1 MSLVSIRGVR
11 KRFEGRVVLDG
22 VDLDVSPGETL
33 AIVGPSG
40 GGKSTLLRCVNG
52 LTPFDEGE
60 IVVGDTVV
68 RPTRSAR
75 ESRLAAGSA
84 RRTVGMVFQDFQLFP
99 HMTALENVAEAPI
112 HVRGLPRSVA
122 LERARA
128 LLARVGLEDRAD
140 AFPREL
146 SGGQK
151 QRVAIARALAM
162 EPKALLCDEITSA
175 LDPELKGEVLS
186 VIEQLKRDGMTLVLV
201 THEIG
206 FARRAADRVAVLVDG
221 RVLEIGPPDEL
232 FERPSTDRTRRF
244 LERVLG

>member
-1 MSLVSIRGVR
+1 MSLVSIRSVR
-11 KRFEGRVVLDG
+11 KRFGGRIVLDG
-22 VDLDVSPGETL
+22 VTLDVEPGETL

-60 IVVGDTVV
+60 IVVGDAIV
-68 RPTRSAR
+68 RPTRDAR
-75 ESRLAAGSA
+75 ESRLGAAHA
-84 RRTVGMVFQDFQLFP
+84 RRTVGMVFQDFQLVP
-99 HMTALENVAEAPI
+99 HMTAVQNVAEAPI
-112 HVRGLPRSVA
+112 HVRGLPAADA
-122 LERARA
+122 LERARV
-128 LLARVGLEDRAD
+128 LLARVGLADREGAY
-140 AFPREL
+140 PREL
-146 SGGQK
+146 SGGPK

-162 EPKALLCDEITSA
+162 APKALLCDEITSA

-186 VIEQLKRDGMTLVLV
+186 VLEQLKRDGITLVLV

-206 FARRAADRVAVLVDG
+206 FARRAADRIAVLADG
-221 RVLEIGPPDEL
+221 RIVEVGPPEEL